1 MGEEGREE
9 KVAKQEGE
17 EGEVEGGKK
26 REGEVGAGEGGRG
39 ESSTMAGAASVIAL
53 DRGPYGVDLL
63 LDPDDPDDLLKLVCS
78 YACP

>member
-1 MGEEGREE
+1 M
-9 KVAKQEGE
+9 AKQEGE

-63 LDPDDPDDLLKLVCS
+63 AKRETVQGLDRVPKGP
-78 YACP
+78 A